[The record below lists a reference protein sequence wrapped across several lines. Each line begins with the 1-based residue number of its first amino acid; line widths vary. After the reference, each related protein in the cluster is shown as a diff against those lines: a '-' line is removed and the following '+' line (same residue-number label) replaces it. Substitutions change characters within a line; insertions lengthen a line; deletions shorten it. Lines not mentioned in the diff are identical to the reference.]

1 MKPVAWR
8 ENMTQQINIY
18 LNTLRE
24 SGRINMFGATPYL
37 MDRFDLTRKQASI
50 ALIAWMESYKQ
61 EKAK

>member
-8 ENMTQQINIY
+8 ENMTEQINTY
-18 LNTLRE
+18 LNALRE

-61 EKAK
+61 EAQK